1 MPFAAR
7 FTSATAVCAL
17 AAGLLATA
25 HAPAEAAAPAPP
37 RAAETLV
44 VGGTSFPSVSAAT
57 MASFTN
63 TFSPNLVNVPYPAQL
78 APFSGDISLG
88 TSVAAGAATLVQM
101 IQASVA
107 ATGSIV
113 VWGISQGALVIN
125 AAAKA
130 LIESPDRPDPGAL
143 TLVRVADPATP
154 VTGMLNFLP
163 DAVLSLLQSESEMRT
178 AVETPFNT
186 VIIVNSYDAFSDWPV
201 NPNPVA
207 VLNALAG
214 LFYRHGQ
221 TAFVDLQSVPAE
233 NISVSVNSYGATTTT
248 YRVPSP
254 DLPLT
259 RPLRD
264 AGIPGSWVDALDELI
279 QPMVD
284 AGYAAAPAPAPATAA
299 PAAVI
304 AAARPIAG
312 QVRVGPPTAPVMA
325 SGDAAVGVTR
335 PAGALREPATADRA
349 RRAGVQKLSPP
360 LTAAVSTPRAVKA
373 ARP

>member
-1 MPFAAR
+1 MPFCAR
-7 FTSATAVCAL
+7 LTRTSAVCAL
-17 AAGLLATA
+17 TAGLLATTA
-25 HAPAEAAAPAPP
+25 VGATAQVAPAAP
-37 RAAETLV
+37 RAAETLI
-44 VGGTSFPSVSAAT
+44 VGGTTFPSVSAAT

-63 TFSPNLVNVPYPAQL
+63 TFSPNLVNVRYPAQL

-125 AAAKA
+125 AATKA
-130 LIESPDRPDPGAL
+130 LLESPDRPDPGAL

-163 DAVLSLLQSESEMRT
+163 DAVLSLLQSESMRT

-221 TAFVDLQSVPAE
+221 TAFVELQSVPAE

-264 AGIPGSWVDALDELI
+264 AGLPGSWVDALDDLL

-284 AGYAAAPAPAPATAA
+284 AGYAAAPAPATAA
-299 PAAVI
+299 PSGVI
-304 AAARPIAG
+304 AAARPIDG
-312 QVRVGPPTAPVMA
+312 PVRVSSPTAPVMA
-325 SGDAAVGVTR
+325 SGDAAMGVTR
-335 PAGALREPATADRA
+335 PAGALRVPATADRA
-349 RRAGVQKLSPP
+349 RRGGVEKLSRP
-360 LTAAVSTPRAVKA
+360 LSAAVGPPRAAKA
-373 ARP
+373 GRP